1 MRSYYESHSGIC
13 AGFKEEDSK
22 KVRSHLDKLL
32 EDAYY
37 FGLHPYEVEKLT
49 VAEMVDFIRA
59 SRRRQLDDWRV
70 LANVGYNAGL
80 LGSMALSKRRPKF
93 DDMFSFPKE
102 SEPIADAEKSKA
114 QMLVWA
120 SQMNREYR
128 KAMKEKEAMK
138 DG

>member
-1 MRSYYESHSGIC
+1 M
-13 AGFKEEDSK
+13 A
-22 KVRSHLDKLL
+22 
-32 EDAYY
+32 
-37 FGLHPYEVEKLT
+37 
-49 VAEMVDFIRA
+49 DFIRA
-59 SRRRQLDDWRV
+59 SRKHQLDEWRI

-80 LGSMALSKRRPKF
+80 LGSMALTKRRPKF

-102 SEPIADAEKSKA
+102 DEPTADVEKNKA

>member
-1 MRSYYESHSGIC
+1 M
-13 AGFKEEDSK
+13 A
-22 KVRSHLDKLL
+22 
-32 EDAYY
+32 
-37 FGLHPYEVEKLT
+37 
-49 VAEMVDFIRA
+49 DFIRA
-59 SRRRQLDDWRV
+59 SRKRQLDEWRI

-102 SEPIADAEKSKA
+102 SEPIADVEKSKA